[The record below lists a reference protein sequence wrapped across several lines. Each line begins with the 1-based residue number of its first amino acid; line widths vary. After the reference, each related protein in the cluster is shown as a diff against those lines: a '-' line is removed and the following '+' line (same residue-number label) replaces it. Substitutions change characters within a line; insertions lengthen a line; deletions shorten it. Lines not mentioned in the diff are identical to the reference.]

1 MSNAPVSISQDPDKQ
16 SHVKLDQDKAVKFNT
31 DTSTSPDKI
40 STDKIST
47 DKISTELNT
56 LQSVEW
62 SPENEMIMVEWCD
75 IAQCYKWLSSK
86 AHQKFAQLNAW
97 MTIPTIILSTIS
109 GTASFAQTSLPLKY
123 QTFSPMI
130 IGTINISIGILSTIQ
145 QYLKISELN
154 EGHRVASI
162 AWDKFAR
169 NICIEL
175 AKAPAERMDAG
186 QFLKISRQ
194 EFDRLME
201 TSPTIPNDVIKQ
213 FNVTF
218 AGKDGSAQRK
228 RYDDLK
234 KPDICDI
241 IISANEKRHPWY
253 LQPKP
258 EIAPSTSALRLAN
271 LSLSEKNDN
280 LKDRESIIM
289 QKERDIQEKLDK
301 RAEVQ
306 LTFQKNVKNYSA
318 KIAGENKKIDD
329 YIANFYNVYGRK
341 PLSEEIVDH
350 FDDIIEQDIIDNYL
364 KKYTTVVAVIDA
376 DNMV

>member
-1 MSNAPVSISQDPDKQ
+1 MSNLNNNSAHNSEPINHDP
-16 SHVKLDQDKAVKFNT
+16 VKLSKLEMDS
-31 DTSTSPDKI
+31 STSD
-40 STDKIST
+40 
-47 DKISTELNT
+47 LNT
-56 LQSVEW
+56 TQSVEW

-109 GTASFAQTSLPLKY
+109 GTASFAQTSLPLEY
-123 QTFSPMI
+123 QTFSPMV

-175 AKAPAERMDAG
+175 AKAPVERMDAG

-201 TSPTIPNDVIKQ
+201 TSPIIPNDVIKQ

-253 LQPKP
+253 LQTKP
-258 EIAPSTSALRLAN
+258 EIAHSTSALRLAN
-271 LSLSEKNDN
+271 LSLSEKANN
-280 LKDRESIIM
+280 LKDRENILT
-289 QKERDIQEKLDK
+289 QKERDIQEKMNK

-306 LTFQKNVKNYSA
+306 MTFQKNIKDYSA

-329 YIANFYNVYGRK
+329 YIANFYHIYGRK
-341 PLSEEIVDH
+341 PLSEEIADH
-350 FDDIIEQDIIDNYL
+350 FQNIMEQDIVDNYL
-364 KKYTTVVAVIDA
+364 KKYNTVVLSAGGLDA
-376 DNMV
+376 SHMV